1 MNKRHDDPLD
11 RSIRSALG
19 DIIAD
24 GPTPSRLPVSPYEQR
39 RTPAPVRSR
48 RPMLVAAAVVAVAG
62 VAGTV
67 AVANRSSG
75 PTTVAPADSVAD
87 STPNQEGV
95 TETTLEPTPTTI
107 SEETLDTGPTETV
120 SSDFRAKLLY
130 PYGAK
135 VTNAIAEY
143 FAPGGSTTVVSPSG
157 AIYGVLHRVLDD
169 WSDFGGDRRIGQLSY
184 VFGNEDGTAV
194 FNAMNACARTTVQ
207 RHLGKAEPFNDT
219 DTALLKAL
227 TFSAG
232 ELQVA
237 LPKGWVSLG
246 APNTTG
252 GDVFHLSYSATV
264 DGQTANVMLFQLL
277 GEGALGGLLSQFP
290 MKSADAVEWNDAA
303 GNPNRKGWLLEDG
316 EGHIALAWQD
326 ARGAALLRVSA
337 SSNGDGKSALF
348 ALANALTTGHDEAW
362 AKALWGDV
370 VQPTGEVGRDAT
382 VTIDTAPP
390 STVTVSTVQLN
401 VTSSSAVTP
410 TSSPAWCSG
419 SGAQGV
425 TLKIT
430 S

>member
-67 AVANRSSG
+67 AIANRSSG
-75 PTTVAPADSVAD
+75 PTTVAAADSVAD

-95 TETTLEPTPTTI
+95 IATTLEPAPTTI
-107 SEETLDTGPTETV
+107 SEETADTFAYPETV
-120 SSDFRAKLLY
+120 DSDWRADLLY
-130 PYGAK
+130 PDGAS
-135 VTNAIAEY
+135 VRNAIAQY
-143 FAPGGSTTVVSPSG
+143 LNPGGSATVVSPSG
-157 AIYGVLHRVLDD
+157 AIYGVLHRTEVVELN
-169 WSDFGGDRRIGQLSY
+169 GADRQIGEMSY
-184 VFGNEDGTAV
+184 TFGNEDGTAV
-194 FNAMNACARTTVQ
+194 FNATNACARTTVQ
-207 RHLGKAEPFNDT
+207 RHLGKVEPFNDT
-219 DTALLKAL
+219 DTALLKGL

-232 ELQVA
+232 ELQLA
-237 LPKGWVSLG
+237 LPKGWVGLG

-252 GDVFHLSYSATV
+252 GDVFQLSYSATAN
-264 DGQTANVMLFQLL
+264 GQTTEAMLFQLL
-277 GEGALGGLLSQFP
+277 GEGSLGGLLSQFP
-290 MKSADAVEWNDAA
+290 MRSASAVEWNDAA
-303 GNPNRKGWLLEDG
+303 GNPTRKGWLLEDG

-337 SSNGDGKSALF
+337 SSNGDGKPALF

-382 VTIDTAPP
+382 VNVDTGPN
-390 STVTVSTVQLN
+390 VTDPGSVPVSTVQMN
-401 VTSSSAVTP
+401 VTSSSVVTP
-410 TSSPAWCSG
+410 TSSPGWCDS
-419 SGAQGV
+419 V
-425 TLKIT
+425 TMTIK